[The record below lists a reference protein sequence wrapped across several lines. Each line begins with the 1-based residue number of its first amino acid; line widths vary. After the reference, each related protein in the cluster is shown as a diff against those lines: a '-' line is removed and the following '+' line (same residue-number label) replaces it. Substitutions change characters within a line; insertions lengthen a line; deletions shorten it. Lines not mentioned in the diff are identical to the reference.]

1 MQKTVIVINGSGG
14 VGKDTLCNMAAA
26 HYAVRNI
33 SSITPI
39 KELAAACGWDG
50 TKDDRS
56 RKFLADL
63 KQLTIAYNDYPLHW
77 LEGQYRDFL
86 QSDDEILFVHI
97 REPKEIEKFVR
108 ATEGHALTLLVRG
121 GARYRNRR
129 GKAAFGNAADDDVEN
144 YDYDYCFYNSRPL
157 ADTEPVFL
165 RFLAKMLRQG
175 HSDGKNGDADR
186 KN

>member
-63 KQLTIAYNDYPLHW
+63 KQLTIAYNDYPLRW
-77 LEGQYRDFL
+77 LEKQYRDFL
-86 QSDDEILFVHI
+86 ASEDEILFVHI

-108 ATEGHALTLLVRG
+108 ATDGHALTLLVRG
-121 GARYRNRR
+121 GARYRTRR
-129 GKAAFGNAADDDVEN
+129 GNAAFGNAADDDVEN
-144 YDYDYCFYNSRPL
+144 YEYDYCFYNSRPL
-157 ADTEPVFL
+157 ADTEPVFI
-165 RFLAKMLRQG
+165 RFLAKMLRTG
-175 HSDGKNGDADR
+175 HPEKKPKA
-186 KN
+186 